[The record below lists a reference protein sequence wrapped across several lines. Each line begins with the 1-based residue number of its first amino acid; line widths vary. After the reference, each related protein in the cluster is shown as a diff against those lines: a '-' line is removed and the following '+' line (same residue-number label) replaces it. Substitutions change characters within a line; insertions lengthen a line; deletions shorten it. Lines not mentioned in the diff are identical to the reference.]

1 MTEPDPTNPIE
12 PPHTEAAESP
22 ASYQVTERTLFGV
35 TPTTAVAV
43 LAVVALAAGVFF
55 LVTGGLITG
64 LLLLLGAV
72 FLAALFLEQ
81 ALHRRASAVDRAAAG
96 AVDRSRALAGFAGAW
111 TRAWTGAGREVSWLR
126 LELGRL
132 GRERSRLLVRL
143 GVAAY
148 AEDDAEL
155 TALRAQMRELERRSE
170 ECEAQRRSAVERAR
184 RRTSKERL
192 AVASTQIREPGDA
205 QS

>member
-1 MTEPDPTNPIE
+1 MAEPDPAQPLE
-12 PPHTEAAESP
+12 PPSAAAAESP
-22 ASYQVTERTLFGV
+22 ATYRVAERTLFGV

-43 LAVVALAAGVFF
+43 LALVALAGGVAF
-55 LVTGGLITG
+55 LLSGGLIAG
-64 LLLLLGAV
+64 VLLLLGAL

-81 ALHRRASAVDRAAAG
+81 ALHRRESAVDRAAAG
-96 AVDRSRALAGFAGAW
+96 AVDRSRALAGYAGAA
-111 TRAWTGAGREVSWLR
+111 TRAWSGAGREVTRLR
-126 LELGRL
+126 LERRRL
-132 GRERSRLLVRL
+132 GSERSRSLAQL
-143 GVAAY
+143 GAAAY

-155 TALRAQMRELERRSE
+155 AALRTRMRELDRRIE
-170 ECEAQRRSAVERAR
+170 QCETDRRSAVDRAR